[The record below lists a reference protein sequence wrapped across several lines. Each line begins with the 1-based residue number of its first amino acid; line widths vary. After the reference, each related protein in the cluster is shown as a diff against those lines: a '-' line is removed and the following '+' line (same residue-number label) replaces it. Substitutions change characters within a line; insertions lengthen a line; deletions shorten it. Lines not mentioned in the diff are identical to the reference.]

1 MRIVVIILGVA
12 VAAAGGVIA
21 YRSFFVEPH
30 AAVVIT
36 NTSVR
41 ELPNMTRVVGGL
53 VLLAAGAGVALF
65 AALRRR

>member
-1 MRIVVIILGVA
+1 VRIVVIILGVT
-12 VAAAGGVIA
+12 VAAAGGTIA
-21 YRSFFVEPH
+21 YRALFVEPH

-41 ELPNMTRVVGGL
+41 ELPNMARVAVGL
-53 VLLAAGAGVALF
+53 VLLAVGAGVALF

>member
-12 VAAAGGVIA
+12 AAAAGGVIA
-21 YRSFFVEPH
+21 YRALFVEPH

-41 ELPNMTRVVGGL
+41 ELPNMARVAVGL
-53 VLLAAGAGVALF
+53 VLLAVGAGVALF

>member
-1 MRIVVIILGVA
+1 MRIVVIILGVT
-12 VAAAGGVIA
+12 VAATGGTIA
-21 YRSFFVEPH
+21 YRALFVEPH

-41 ELPNMTRVVGGL
+41 ELPNMARVAVGL
-53 VLLAAGAGVALF
+53 VLLAVGAGVALF